1 MVMESDTGPE
11 PAPTDPGFP
20 DRVVAKAISARH
32 LTGSMGT
39 CGSGFQ
45 HWNCGTDQ
53 SLSLWRAPCGLD
65 WSAPA
70 SGRRESMELG
80 MQRTLRLIWSADV
93 AGTRAV

>member
-1 MVMESDTGPE
+1 MVMESDTGLE

-45 HWNCGTDQ
+45 HWECGTDA
-53 SLSLWRAPCGLD
+53 SSARGGRHEVRIGRHGPVGDENAWTGADSGHRGRA
-65 WSAPA
+65 
-70 SGRRESMELG
+70 GRRLG
-80 MQRTLRLIWSADV
+80 PAPGHD
-93 AGTRAV
+93 